1 MIATQTRRS
10 ASLVA
15 LSLGVF
21 SSVPAVAEPDDAE
34 PVQRAGE
41 VRDDERD
48 ERGEGGEPARTPS
61 ATAPPPARKPTGRFQ
76 IGAGFSSDESFI
88 AQATIAQDDLFRTGQ
103 RLSLTAQISA
113 KRQLF
118 LLGYD
123 VPLGGG
129 LELRTQLYASDRL
142 LPGFRRKA
150 AGGTASLVA
159 PLGANLTGFVGFR
172 LEQVAAEDTDDVIA
186 RAVDAPSRDSFTLAA
201 LRAGISYSTLDQPF
215 LPTKGRSFGAAVELA
230 DPRWGSDVT
239 LAKAQVWSSFH
250 HDLGPAILHLG
261 ATASAISSRDAG
273 GVPRSERF
281 YLDSSSLIRGYA
293 PGSIGPSTGGTLMYT
308 ARAEL
313 EVPLI
318 RSAGLSAVGF
328 IDGGGIF
335 DRSGA
340 GGTGVSYGV
349 GLVWRSPIGPLR
361 FDWGFP
367 ADGGPMRFVFG
378 IGSGF

>member
-1 MIATQTRRS
+1 MTATQTRRS

-15 LSLGVF
+15 LSLGVV
-21 SSVPAVAEPDDAE
+21 SPVPAYAEPDDAE
-34 PVQRAGE
+34 PVQRQGE
-41 VRDDERD
+41 VRDEDRD
-48 ERGEGGEPARTPS
+48 EEDQAPPTPG
-61 ATAPPPARKPTGRFQ
+61 ATAPPKRTPTGRFQ

-129 LELRTQLYASDRL
+129 VELRTQLYAKDQL

-159 PLGANLTGFVGFR
+159 PFGEHLHGFVGFR
-172 LEQVAAEDTDDVIA
+172 LEQVEAEDTDDVIA
-186 RAVDAPSRDSFTLAA
+186 RTIALPGNDSITIAS
-201 LRAGISYSTLDQPF
+201 LRAGLAYSTLDDPL
-215 LPTKGRSFGAAVELA
+215 LPTTGRAFGASIELA

-239 LAKAQVWSSFH
+239 LAKAQLWSSIH
-250 HDLGPAILHLG
+250 QPLGPAILHLS
-261 ATASAISSRDAG
+261 ATGTAIASRDPG
-273 GVPRSERF
+273 GVPRSERLF
-281 YLDSSSLIRGYA
+281 LESSALVRGYA
-293 PGSIGPSTGGTLMYT
+293 PGSIGPANGGTLMYT
-308 ARAEL
+308 VRAEL

-318 RSAGLSAVGF
+318 RSAGISAVTF
-328 IDGGGIF
+328 LDGGGIF

-340 GGTGVSYGV
+340 GSAGVSYGF
-349 GLVWRSPIGPLR
+349 GLLWRSPIGPLR
-361 FDWGFP
+361 FDWGIP
-367 ADGGPMRFVFG
+367 MDGGPARFVFG